1 MTMTIESAET
11 LRMIGELKGE
21 LGEVRGQLREL
32 IHNSNNLRQIMEA
45 QAPAMHR
52 VPDIIA
58 DVASLQAR
66 MTFLEA
72 RENQRTGA
80 MTFGGFLLKSP
91 LLGWFFGVASM
102 SYALWGK

>member
-58 DVASLQAR
+58 EVASLQTR
-66 MTFLEA
+66 MSFLEA
-72 RENQRTGA
+72 KENQRTGA
-80 MTFGGFLLKSP
+80 MSLGGFLLKSP
-91 LLGWFFGVASM
+91 LIGWFFAVASITY
-102 SYALWGK
+102 SIWGK